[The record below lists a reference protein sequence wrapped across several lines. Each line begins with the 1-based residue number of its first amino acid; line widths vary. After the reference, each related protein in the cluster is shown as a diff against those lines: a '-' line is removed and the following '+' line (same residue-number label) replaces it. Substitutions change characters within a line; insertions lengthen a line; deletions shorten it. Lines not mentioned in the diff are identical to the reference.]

1 MNYSKLIGKM
11 VKIKDKNNNEYC
23 VRINSYFKPTS
34 QRQGEERISI
44 EVLPVV
50 INTKDIKEI
59 ELVPDIKVLNAHD
72 KKVLKDYGFPNL
84 PKYPTRDELVDYG
97 NEVDVECGHLG
108 SDDTSSPEYLE
119 LLAIR
124 NKILDAALSIGE
136 TFTSVD
142 ELLEEFDISEKKLFN
157 ILKDLDTKEYIKRKD
172 ISLINSDSAYDIAK
186 ALNRLEY
193 YDWYCDECNDCLSDQ
208 KGFTADCK
216 TWKCTKCGYT
226 NTIDKEHIC

>member
-1 MNYSKLIGKM
+1 MNYSKLIGRM

-23 VRINSYFKPTS
+23 VRINDYFKPAN
-34 QRQGEERISI
+34 QRHGEERISI
-44 EVLPVV
+44 EVLPVI

-72 KKVLKDYGFPNL
+72 KKVLKEYGLPNL
-84 PKYPTRDELVDYG
+84 PKNPTRDELEDYG
-97 NEVDVECGHLG
+97 NEVDVECSHLG

-124 NKILDAALSIGE
+124 NKILDAALSAGE

-142 ELLEEFDISEKKLFN
+142 ELLEGFDISKKKLFN
-157 ILKDLDTKEYIKRKD
+157 ILKDLDIKEYIKRKD
-172 ISLINSDSAYDIAK
+172 ISLINSNSAYDIAK

-193 YDWYCDECNDCLSDQ
+193 YDWYCDVCNDCLSDQ

-226 NTIDKEHIC
+226 NAIDKEHIC